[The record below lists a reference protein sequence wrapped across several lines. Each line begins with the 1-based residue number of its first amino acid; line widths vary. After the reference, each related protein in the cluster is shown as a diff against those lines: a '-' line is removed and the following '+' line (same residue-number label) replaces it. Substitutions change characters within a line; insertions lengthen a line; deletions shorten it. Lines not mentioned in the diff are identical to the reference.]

1 MMKAIFLASISLL
14 LATTLNAAYAADQ
27 DLLIVDE
34 NYTSEVNASALSS
47 ALNEQPSGDL
57 TSSEKG
63 GLLYMAEEEKL
74 AKDVYHVV
82 NKKWNLRA
90 FDNIVQAEK
99 THEEA
104 VNALLTRYSIPY
116 QAKEEGE
123 FSNETLQK
131 LYDEL
136 VSRGSISVEDA
147 LRVGAAIE
155 EIDILDLEKRMTQ
168 TDKEDILL
176 VYSNLVRGSENH
188 LRAFANN
195 LKKQGFEYSPE
206 YLSQERYNDIIR
218 K

>member
-74 AKDVYHVV
+74 AKDVYQVV

-116 QAKEEGE
+116 QAKEEGK

-206 YLSQERYNDIIR
+206 YLSQEMYNDIIR